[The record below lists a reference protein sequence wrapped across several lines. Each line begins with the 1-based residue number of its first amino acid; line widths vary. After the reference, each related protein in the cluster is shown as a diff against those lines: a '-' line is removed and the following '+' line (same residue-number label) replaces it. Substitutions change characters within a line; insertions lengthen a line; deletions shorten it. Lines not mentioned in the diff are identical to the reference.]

1 MDLINQIL
9 KQAKEL
15 LYCPV
20 CKNHYNMGEI
30 KFRGFIDN
38 TYIFQAYC
46 NKGHEPLA
54 ITYLASLHKL
64 EKPIGAYFFPLS
76 GKKITREDYRTATE
90 FIDKFDGDFIKAF
103 KQS

>member
-9 KQAKEL
+9 KQAKEFL
-15 LYCPV
+15 SCPV

-54 ITYLASLHKL
+54 ITYLASLHRL

-76 GKKITREDYRTATE
+76 GKKITKVDYQQAVE
-90 FIDKFDGDFIKAF
+90 YINSFEGDFTKIF
-103 KQS
+103 

>member
-1 MDLINQIL
+1 MNLIDQIL
-9 KQAKEL
+9 DQAKEL
-15 LYCPV
+15 LFCPV
-20 CKNHYNMGEI
+20 CRNHYNMGEV

-54 ITYLASLHKL
+54 ITYLASLHRL

-76 GKKITREDYRTATE
+76 GKKITKDDYLEASKY
-90 FIDKFDGDFIKAF
+90 IDDFDGDFKKAL
-103 KQS
+103 S

>member
-15 LYCPV
+15 LYCPI
-20 CKNHYNMGEI
+20 CKNHYNTGEI
-30 KFRGFIDN
+30 RFRGFIDN

-76 GKKITREDYRTATE
+76 GKKITKKDYHEAIE
-90 FIDKFDGDFIKAF
+90 YIDSFDGDFIKVL
-103 KQS
+103 K